1 MTLGDMLSTGLV
13 LQSIGIVGLL
23 VQKNEATPTEPAPA
37 QNSGLTPVEAS
48 RRQHQTSIIQRQHE
62 GCGIHVVPNGT
73 YGFTYAP
80 ATSSPLFA
88 NKPYQSFEMH
98 KATDG
103 RSYLL
108 GYLTPAEAEAI
119 RGSETV
125 EVKLFPDVY
134 ESATEFVCLPLARL
148 QRKTNNPNHEQGNW
162 VPFFVEPAN

>member
-1 MTLGDMLSTGLV
+1 MTLGDMLSAGLV

-37 QNSGLTPVEAS
+37 QTSGLTPVEEL

-62 GCGIHVVPNGT
+62 GCGISEVPNGT

-80 ATSSPLFA
+80 ATSSPLFS
-88 NKPYQSFEMH
+88 NRPYQSFEMH
-98 KATDG
+98 KAADG

-108 GYLTPAEAEAI
+108 GYVTAVEAEAI
-119 RGSETV
+119 RGSATV
-125 EVKLFPDVY
+125 EVKLFPDAY
-134 ESATEFVCLPLARL
+134 EASTELVCLPLARL

-162 VPFFVEPAN
+162 IPFFVEPAR